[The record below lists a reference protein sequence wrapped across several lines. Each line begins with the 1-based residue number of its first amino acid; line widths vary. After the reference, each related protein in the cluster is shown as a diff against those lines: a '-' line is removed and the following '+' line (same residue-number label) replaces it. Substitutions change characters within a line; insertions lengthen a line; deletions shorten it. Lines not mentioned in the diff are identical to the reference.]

1 MKIKQK
7 KVFKSSFDEFISDP
21 KNKISFEREYRKLD
35 RSETLIEAMLD
46 AKISVRALAKKAG
59 VSPTIIQ
66 ELRTGEREN
75 VTVNTLDRV
84 LDALGYQIR
93 ICPKQQQESTP
104 ETPRCTERDGHVTV
118 EYKTPTGKERSV
130 SYVCFGLSSQKTT
143 PEKGRRVVRCARRG
157 AQDKR
162 RTKQS

>member
-1 MKIKQK
+1 MKTKQK

-35 RSETLIEAMLD
+35 RSETLIEAMQD

-75 VTVNTLDRV
+75 VTINTLDRV

-93 ICPKQQQESTP
+93 ICPKEQKVVTP
-104 ETPRCTERDGHVTV
+104 VTARVTERGGRVRMT
-118 EYKTPTGKERSV
+118 YQTPAGKERSV
-130 SYVCFGLSSQKTT
+130 SYACFGPSSRKTIQ
-143 PEKGRRVVRCARRG
+143 EKGRRVAHCARH
-157 AQDKR
+157 AVNDKR
-162 RTKQS
+162 RTKRS